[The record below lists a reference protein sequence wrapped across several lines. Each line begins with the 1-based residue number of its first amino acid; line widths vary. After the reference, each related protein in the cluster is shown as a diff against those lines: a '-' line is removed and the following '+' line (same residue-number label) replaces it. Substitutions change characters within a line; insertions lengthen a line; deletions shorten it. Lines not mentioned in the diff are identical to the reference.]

1 MIPMKIRRRTLLG
14 SALAAAAAL
23 PLRRV
28 WGADATDLPARTL
41 SGEPTVVPRADLRDL
56 AGSLRGRVL
65 LGTDADYNT
74 VRRIWNG
81 AFDLHPAL
89 IVQCTGMADAMQ
101 AVAFARSHKLLTA
114 VRGGGHSTSGKSSC
128 DGGIMIDLSPM
139 SGVRVDPQARRAW
152 VEPGTLL
159 GQLDRETAAFGLV
172 TTAGTV
178 SHTGAAGLT
187 LGGGF
192 GRVGRR
198 FGLACDNLV
207 GADVLTAAGQR
218 VRASATENPD
228 LFWAL
233 RGGGGNFGVV
243 TEFEYSLHD
252 MNPIIYGGVIAWPLA
267 AAGDVLRQIAELMA
281 NAPDELNV
289 EPVIASPPG
298 APPMIMAEVC
308 WSGEHARG
316 EKALA
321 GLRGFGKPLFDK
333 VGPMPYVVLQSMNDG
348 INHHGVKHY
357 GKAGYLPRLDG
368 AVIDALLDAY
378 RSAPQGQV
386 AFIFQ
391 ASGGAISRVASDAT
405 AFPNRSSPWWVMV
418 AANWEDAADTP
429 TRLATARAT
438 WKRVEPLSR
447 GFYVNSADD
456 RADSEVAGN
465 YGANY
470 ARLVQL
476 KDKYDPGNQFR
487 LNVNIKPSRA

>member
-1 MIPMKIRRRTLLG
+1 MQIRRRAFLG
-14 SALAAAAAL
+14 STLAAAATL
-23 PLRRV
+23 PWQRV
-28 WGADATDLPARTL
+28 WAADGPELAARTL
-41 SGEPTVVPRADLRDL
+41 DGAPTLIPRSDLRDL

-65 LGTDADYNT
+65 VGSDTDYDT

-101 AVAFARSHKLLTA
+101 AVAFARTHKLLTA

-128 DGGIMIDLSPM
+128 DGGIMIDMAPM
-139 SGVRVDPQARRAW
+139 AGVRVDPQARRAW

-207 GADVLTAAGQR
+207 GADVLTADGR
-218 VRASATENPD
+218 RLRASATENPD

-233 RGGGGNFGVV
+233 RGGGGNFGIV

-252 MNPIIYGGVIAWPLA
+252 MNPMIYGGVIAWPLA
-267 AAGDVLRQIAELMA
+267 AANDVLRYIGELMA
-281 NAPDELNV
+281 SAPDELNV
-289 EPVIASPPG
+289 EPLLVSPPG
-298 APPMIMAEVC
+298 APQMVVAEAC
-308 WSGEHARG
+308 WSAEHARG
-316 EKALA
+316 EKVLA
-321 GLRGFGKPLFDK
+321 GLRSLGKPLFDK
-333 VGPMPYVVLQSMNDG
+333 IGPMPYVVLQAMNDG
-348 INHHGVKHY
+348 VNHHGVKHY
-357 GKAGYLPRLDG
+357 GKAGYLPNLDG
-368 AVIDALLDAY
+368 AVIDALVDAY
-378 RSAPQGQV
+378 RSAPPGQV
-386 AFIFQ
+386 NFIFQ

-405 AFPNRSSPWWVMV
+405 AFPNRSSPWWLMV

-438 WKRVEPLSR
+438 WKRVESLTR
-447 GFYVNSADD
+447 GFYVNVADD
-456 RADSEVAGN
+456 RADAEVGSN

-470 ARLVQL
+470 ARLVQV

-487 LNVNIKPSRA
+487 LNANIKPSKA